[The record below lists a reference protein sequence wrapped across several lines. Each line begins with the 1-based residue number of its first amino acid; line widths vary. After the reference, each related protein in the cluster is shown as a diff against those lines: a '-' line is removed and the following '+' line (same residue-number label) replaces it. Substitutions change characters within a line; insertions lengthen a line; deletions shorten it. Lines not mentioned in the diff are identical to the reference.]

1 MKLLAI
7 ANQKGGVGKTT
18 TAVNLSTC
26 LAAKGK
32 RVLLIDLD
40 PQGNATSALGL
51 EGTDG
56 QSLYEALIGHSGIA
70 EKIVPTRFERLSMIP
85 ADLDLAGAEI
95 EVARL
100 DNHLTRLREVLGR
113 LNRESEFDYV
123 FLDCPPSL
131 GILMTN
137 ALAAA
142 HQLLIP
148 LQCEYFALEGLSKI
162 LQLVDQIRTVN
173 DSLSIGGIVM
183 TMYDARTNLSQQ
195 VVNEVRQHFPNLM
208 YQTIIPRSV
217 RLGEAPSFGKPI
229 IEYEP
234 NGVGATAYRALAEEF
249 VQRESGQIKFV
260 NGTTAR

>member
-26 LAAKGK
+26 LAQIGK

-51 EGTDG
+51 EET
-56 QSLYEALIGHSGIA
+56 SGI
-70 EKIVPTRFERLSMIP
+70 EQKIVPTRFERLSMIP

-100 DNHLTRLREVLGR
+100 DDHLTRLRDVLKP
-113 LNRESEFDYV
+113 LSYNTAFDYV
-123 FLDCPPSL
+123 VIDCPPSL

-162 LQLVDQIRTVN
+162 VQLVDQIRAFN
-173 DSLSIGGIVM
+173 DSLFIAGIIM

-195 VVNEVRQHFPNLM
+195 VVNEVRQHFPALV

-234 NGVGATAYRALAEEF
+234 HGAGATAYRALAEEF
-249 VQRESGQIKFV
+249 VQRESGLIKFV
-260 NGTTAR
+260 NAGEYP

>member
-1 MKLLAI
+1 
-7 ANQKGGVGKTT
+7 
-18 TAVNLSTC
+18 
-26 LAAKGK
+26 
-32 RVLLIDLD
+32 
-40 PQGNATSALGL
+40 
-51 EGTDG
+51 
-56 QSLYEALIGHSGIA
+56 
-70 EKIVPTRFERLSMIP
+70 MIP

-100 DNHLTRLREVLGR
+100 DDHLTRLREVLAG
-113 LNRESEFDYV
+113 LNREAEFDYL

-162 LQLVDQIRTVN
+162 VHLVNQIRAVN
-173 DSLSIGGIVM
+173 EGLSIGGIIM

-195 VVNEVRQHFPNLM
+195 VVNEVRKHFPSLV
-208 YQTIIPRSV
+208 YQTIIPRTV

-234 NGVGATAYRALAEEF
+234 NGTGATAYRALAEEF
-249 VQRESGQIKFV
+249 VQRESGKIKFV
-260 NGTTAR
+260 NGSTTQ

>member
-18 TAVNLSTC
+18 TAVNLSAC

-40 PQGNATSALGL
+40 PQGNATSAVGL
-51 EGTDG
+51 EDASGH
-56 QSLYEALIGHSGIA
+56 SLYEALIGHANIR
-70 EKIVPTRFERLSMIP
+70 EKIVPTRFDRFSMIP

-100 DNHLTRLREVLGR
+100 DDHLTRLRDVLNG
-113 LNRESEFDYV
+113 LSPATEFDYL

-142 HQLLIP
+142 EQLLIP

-162 LQLVDQIRTVN
+162 VHLVNQIRAVN
-173 DSLSIGGIVM
+173 GRLSIGGIVM
-183 TMYDARTNLSQQ
+183 TMYDSRTNLSQQ
-195 VVNEVRQHFPNLM
+195 VVNEVRQHFPELV

-234 NGVGATAYRALAEEF
+234 NGAGATAYRALAEEF
-249 VQRESGQIKFV
+249 VQRQSGKIRFL
-260 NGTTAR
+260 NGSVG

>member
-26 LAAKGK
+26 LAVKGK

-51 EGTDG
+51 EGTAG
-56 QSLYEALIGHSGIA
+56 KSLYEALIGHADIKQ
-70 EKIVPTRFERLSMIP
+70 KIVPTRFACLSMIP

-100 DNHLTRLREVLGR
+100 DDHLTRLRDVLAG
-113 LNRESEFDYV
+113 LSQESGYDYL

-162 LQLVDQIRTVN
+162 VHLVNQIRAVN
-173 DSLSIGGIVM
+173 EGLSIGGIIM

-195 VVNEVRQHFPNLM
+195 VVNEVRQHFPNLV
-208 YQTIIPRSV
+208 YQTIIPRTV

-234 NGVGATAYRALAEEF
+234 NGAGAIAYRALAEEF
-249 VQRESGQIKFV
+249 VQREAGQIKFV
-260 NGTTAR
+260 NASTAQ

>member
-1 MKLLAI
+1 
-7 ANQKGGVGKTT
+7 
-18 TAVNLSTC
+18 
-26 LAAKGK
+26 
-32 RVLLIDLD
+32 
-40 PQGNATSALGL
+40 
-51 EGTDG
+51 
-56 QSLYEALIGHSGIA
+56 
-70 EKIVPTRFERLSMIP
+70 MIP

-100 DNHLTRLREVLGR
+100 DDHLTRLREVLAG
-113 LNRESEFDYV
+113 LNREAGYDYL

-142 HQLLIP
+142 DQLLIP

-162 LQLVDQIRTVN
+162 VHLVSQIRAVN
-173 DSLSIGGIVM
+173 EVLSIGGIIM

-195 VVNEVRQHFPNLM
+195 VVNEVRKHFPALV

-234 NGVGATAYRALAEEF
+234 NGAGATAYRALAEEF
-249 VQRESGQIKFV
+249 VQRETGQIKFV
-260 NGTTAR
+260 NGSPSSEGLGFLEKFGLTSRR